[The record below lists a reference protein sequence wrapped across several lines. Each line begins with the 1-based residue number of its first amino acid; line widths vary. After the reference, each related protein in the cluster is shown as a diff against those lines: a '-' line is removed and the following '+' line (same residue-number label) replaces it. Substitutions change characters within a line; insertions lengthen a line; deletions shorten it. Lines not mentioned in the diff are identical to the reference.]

1 MTSRK
6 KEDTVVGVIGHLI
19 SAYSYELA
27 WTLIVFCVLL
37 LCLVARWGRHGP
49 E

>member
-1 MTSRK
+1 MLN
-6 KEDTVVGVIGHLI
+6 VIAYLI
-19 SAYSYELA
+19 ATYSHELA